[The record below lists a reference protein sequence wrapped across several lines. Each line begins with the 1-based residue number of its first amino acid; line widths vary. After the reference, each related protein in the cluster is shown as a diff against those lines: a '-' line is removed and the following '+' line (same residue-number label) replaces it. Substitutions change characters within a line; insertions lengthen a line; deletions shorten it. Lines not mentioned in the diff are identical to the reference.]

1 MMRTPTNLSEAI
13 AEDGRMLR
21 EVCGLLRARRSP
33 VEWSAA
39 AREALRVALNPEPGQ
54 LREVAKAAKLERHLF
69 GTVRQPHLDP
79 VDEPVGR
86 IADRLRADLADLV
99 PFGAG
104 FYLIDYNEV
113 VAEWTGPNISR

>member
-1 MMRTPTNLSEAI
+1 MLHTPANLSEAI

-33 VEWSAA
+33 AEWPAA
-39 AREALRVALNPEPGQ
+39 AREALRAALNPEPGQ
-54 LREVAKAAKLERHLF
+54 RREIAKAAKLERHLF
-69 GTVRQPHLDP
+69 GTVRQPRLDAG
-79 VDEPVGR
+79 DEPAGR

-113 VAEWTGPNISR
+113 VAEWTAPNISH